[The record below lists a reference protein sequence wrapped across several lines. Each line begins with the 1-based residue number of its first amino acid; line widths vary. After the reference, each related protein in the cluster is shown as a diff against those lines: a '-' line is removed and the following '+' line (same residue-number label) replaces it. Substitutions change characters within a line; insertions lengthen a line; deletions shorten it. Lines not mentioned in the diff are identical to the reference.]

1 MSMKNKAEEMALVLE
16 QESQI
21 SAKIAKSLINKSQE
35 IKQGLEMEV
44 VSFSEFFASQ
54 DHMEGI
60 NAFLEKRKPRFK
72 GI

>member
-1 MSMKNKAEEMALVLE
+1 MSTGNKVEEMALVLA

-21 SAKIAKSLINKSQE
+21 SVKIAKSLINKNQD
-35 IKQGLEMEV
+35 IKQGLEMEI
-44 VSFSEFFASQ
+44 VSFSECFASQ